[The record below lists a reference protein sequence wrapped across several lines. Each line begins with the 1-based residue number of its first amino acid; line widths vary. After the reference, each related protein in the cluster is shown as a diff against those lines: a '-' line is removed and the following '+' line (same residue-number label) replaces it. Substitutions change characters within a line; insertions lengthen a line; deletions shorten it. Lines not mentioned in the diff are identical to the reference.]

1 MIKILKFWKKNQI
14 LKIVYFGFCDFSD
27 ILRDFKLSFV
37 SDDECG
43 LKNLKTSSKSKR
55 KIKFF
60 SNQTKINNFVWCFK
74 IVFFL
79 KIKKLKN
86 LKWLMMMSLILDGCD
101 DDDDQKK
108 REKSRSYFYIFLY
121 HDSVDSVDERISF
134 K

>member
-1 MIKILKFWKKNQI
+1 MFQNSI
-14 LKIVYFGFCDFSD
+14 
-27 ILRDFKLSFV
+27 
-37 SDDECG
+37 
-43 LKNLKTSSKSKR
+43 
-55 KIKFF
+55 
-60 SNQTKINNFVWCFK
+60 
-74 IVFFL
+74 FL